1 MAGGAV
7 ILLLAVSLGLA
18 ILTANALTMLVGIR
32 RCRRGK
38 ANKLDICRSSLALA
52 DALTSVQPLVVVPY
66 NFSWSMNM
74 MPEELD
80 KMRLALR
87 GSPQAYVGGISYL
100 LGITASMNHLA
111 YMAIE
116 RFYAVA
122 KPFNYRWQSKKSVY
136 VGLAM
141 TWILSA
147 IAIFLMT
154 FFQEWTFDYS
164 ATLFVFFPSQN
175 AINLERS
182 RVDSLVPLAVLYFL
196 PYISNSVLIVG
207 TAVMICRRQKVGGNG
222 LQQKHSNS
230 QRNRLQQNNHALFS
244 RVFVF
249 NCIINEWDNRRN

>member
-147 IAIFLMT
+147 IAIFLSK
-154 FFQEWTFDYS
+154 F
-164 ATLFVFFPSQN
+164 
-175 AINLERS
+175 
-182 RVDSLVPLAVLYFL
+182 
-196 PYISNSVLIVG
+196 
-207 TAVMICRRQKVGGNG
+207 
-222 LQQKHSNS
+222 
-230 QRNRLQQNNHALFS
+230 
-244 RVFVF
+244 
-249 NCIINEWDNRRN
+249 